1 MGVGYLHP
9 IILWSK
15 WDYLMFMSTDH
26 SVLTE
31 MERDTRILFYA
42 NSIKLEIA
50 PKQTRFKRVT
60 FVSQR

>member
-31 MERDTRILFYA
+31 MERDTRILFTRTQV
-42 NSIKLEIA
+42 KLEEIA
-50 PKQTRFKRVT
+50 PKQT
-60 FVSQR
+60 

>member
-31 MERDTRILFYA
+31 MERDTRILFTRTQS
-42 NSIKLEIA
+42 NLKL
-50 PKQTRFKRVT
+50 PLNKQDSKE
-60 FVSQR
+60 